1 MSGDVQPRRRKDKK
15 KKKDDLG
22 VEEPRGTAATLG
34 EGDVFMH
41 SQHDHGTGGHWCA
54 KIIFFSLLAV
64 LITLVGLI
72 ILENRGLT
80 ELEANS
86 VESRYS
92 GVLEGWLEDTP
103 DDDHH
108 DEHTLE
114 LKHPDDEIEEH
125 DESDL
130 EDEEG
135 HDLDEEHED
144 HEDDEEH
151 EEDEEEDEIIDSN
164 EVDGDDEEHQDEK
177 DENEDDNDESVEN
190 LDETD
195 DEEVDEKIAYSR
207 YSYDEQKYNIDDN
220 DDDDEQISRESQE
233 IEEEDDKLS
242 KENDDDQNE
251 DGSDDEDN
259 QDDSDDEDNQDEQDD
274 EDGQDND
281 ENYIYGRNKQDESA
295 ELDEENLEH
304 DDDEPEDEDEIEKIE
319 REFNDDDEGSEE
331 VPLKS
336 SHHDKEDEDVSKEDA
351 TQEEDEEDED
361 FLEADDD
368 EPPVERITTP
378 PAGKPFVEI
387 EEETIV
393 KPIDTLAEEEEYER
407 KQEELRREEAEASHM
422 WLKLAVGG
430 ALLAATHAVLRR
442 ATARDAPEPEPEE
455 PTRQETAPMPDR
467 RMTLVSEEPST
478 YVAQRQ
484 PQPAPR
490 SISDE
495 HIFKKPA
502 PVVMSAPITKQD
514 IEREVNEKKTLRD
527 QEIPEDKTKDEEEKE
542 LYSDDEEIE
551 EEEEEEEED
560 IVIPTKI
567 TTQQKSPILKTEHKE
582 EESEPEEV
590 PDDVEIIDDEQIE
603 EEEEEEEQDDEE
615 EISDVDDT
623 ELLSRLEAKY
633 GRLPEP
639 ERPGKHKE
647 GGNSI
652 EDEWPGEPSQSYW
665 REQLDIAEE
674 ELRQG
679 AWAACER
686 RAAASAL
693 ADSGRARWIAAR
705 ALDGAAEA
713 GKDNRLLSRAI
724 AAYIH
729 LLKMNERLSDAKLLE
744 VARRA
749 IDRIQFRGTYL
760 SAEPI
765 YRLLI
770 RRFPH
775 DVNHRNNLTV
785 TFLMA
790 NRADLASEV
799 LQDTLRLWPN
809 DRVALAH
816 HGFVMKNHYNNLE
829 EAVVYLQRALEDDA
843 GPPDAARFYYHL
855 GDALLQLGRP
865 HDAQLVHAR
874 AAALGHFLSAAQRSL
889 YNVPRL
895 RGRPWWPVEDTP
907 YAGLARALERSWRD
921 VLREG
926 EEAGA
931 AYEREKEGLMERG
944 EWSQLELFVRGREVG
959 GRCARAPVTCAL
971 VRSEPAAAGCRR
983 GQVKFSAMRAGTHVR
998 AHVGPTNC
1006 RLRLHLALS
1015 NTDGTY
1021 IRVHNETRQWRV
1033 GKTFIFDDSFE
1044 HEVWHNGTGTR
1055 IVLIVDLWHPDLTAA
1070 ERRQLPAI

>member
-92 GVLEGWLEDTP
+92 GVLEGWLEDTA

-114 LKHPDDEIEEH
+114 LKHPDDDIEEH
-125 DESDL
+125 VESDL
-130 EDEEG
+130 EDEEE
-135 HDLDEEHED
+135 HDLD
-144 HEDDEEH
+144 EDDEEH
-151 EEDEEEDEIIDSN
+151 EDEDDEEHDDEDDEEHEDEEDEIADSN
-164 EVDGDDEEHQDEK
+164 EADGDEEEQQDETH
-177 DENEDDNDESVEN
+177 ENEDNNDESVEN

-207 YSYDEQKYNIDDN
+207 YSYDDQKYNVVDN
-220 DDDDEQISRESQE
+220 DDDDDNDDEQVSRESQE
-233 IEEEDDKLS
+233 IEEDDDKIS
-242 KENDDDQNE
+242 KEIDDDQN
-251 DGSDDEDN
+251 DN
-259 QDDSDDEDNQDEQDD
+259 DSDEEDNQDEQDD
-274 EDGQDND
+274 EDEQDND
-281 ENYIYGRNKQDESA
+281 ENYVYGRNEKDESA
-295 ELDEENLEH
+295 ELDEENQEQ
-304 DDDEPEDEDEIEKIE
+304 DDDEADDEDEIEKIE

-336 SHHDKEDEDVSKEDA
+336 TLHDKEDEDVSKEDA
-351 TQEEDEEDED
+351 TQEEKEDDED
-361 FLEADDD
+361 FLETDDD

-407 KQEELRREEAEASHM
+407 KQEELRREEAQAS
-422 WLKLAVGG
+422 
-430 ALLAATHAVLRR
+430 
-442 ATARDAPEPEPEE
+442 
-455 PTRQETAPMPDR
+455 
-467 RMTLVSEEPST
+467 
-478 YVAQRQ
+478 
-484 PQPAPR
+484 
-490 SISDE
+490 
-495 HIFKKPA
+495 
-502 PVVMSAPITKQD
+502 
-514 IEREVNEKKTLRD
+514 
-527 QEIPEDKTKDEEEKE
+527 
-542 LYSDDEEIE
+542 
-551 EEEEEEEED
+551 
-560 IVIPTKI
+560 
-567 TTQQKSPILKTEHKE
+567 
-582 EESEPEEV
+582 
-590 PDDVEIIDDEQIE
+590 
-603 EEEEEEEQDDEE
+603 
-615 EISDVDDT
+615 
-623 ELLSRLEAKY
+623 
-633 GRLPEP
+633 
-639 ERPGKHKE
+639 HKE

-652 EDEWPGEPSQSYW
+652 EDEWPGEPSQTYW
-665 REQLDIAEE
+665 REQLDTAEE
-674 ELRQG
+674 ELRQR

-686 RAAASAL
+686 RAAAGAL
-693 ADSGRARWIAAR
+693 ADSARARWLVAR

-713 GKDNRLLSRAI
+713 RRDNRLLSRAI

-829 EAVVYLQRALEDDA
+829 EAVVYLQRALEGDA

-865 HDAQLVHAR
+865 RAAQRVHAR

-895 RGRPWWPVEDTP
+895 RARPWWPVEDTP
-907 YAGLARALERSWRD
+907 YAGLARALESSWRD
-921 VLREG
+921 VLREA

-971 VRSEPAAAGCRR
+971 VRAEPAAAGCRR

>member
-114 LKHPDDEIEEH
+114 LKHP
-125 DESDL
+125 
-130 EDEEG
+130 
-135 HDLDEEHED
+135 
-144 HEDDEEH
+144 
-151 EEDEEEDEIIDSN
+151 
-164 EVDGDDEEHQDEK
+164 
-177 DENEDDNDESVEN
+177 
-190 LDETD
+190 
-195 DEEVDEKIAYSR
+195 
-207 YSYDEQKYNIDDN
+207 
-220 DDDDEQISRESQE
+220 
-233 IEEEDDKLS
+233 
-242 KENDDDQNE
+242 
-251 DGSDDEDN
+251 
-259 QDDSDDEDNQDEQDD
+259 
-274 EDGQDND
+274 
-281 ENYIYGRNKQDESA
+281 
-295 ELDEENLEH
+295 ENLEQ

-319 REFNDDDEGSEE
+319 KEFNDDDEGSEE

-336 SHHDKEDEDVSKEDA
+336 SLHDREDEDVSKEDA
-351 TQEEDEEDED
+351 TQEEDEEDEG

-430 ALLAATHAVLRR
+430 ALVAATHAVLRR

-455 PTRQETAPMPDR
+455 PPRQETAPMPDR

-502 PVVMSAPITKQD
+502 PVVISAPITKQD

-551 EEEEEEEED
+551 EEEEEEED
-560 IVIPTKI
+560 IVIPTRI

-590 PDDVEIIDDEQIE
+590 PDDVEIIDEEQIE
-603 EEEEEEEQDDEE
+603 DEEEEEEQDDEE

-693 ADSGRARWIAAR
+693 GDSGRARWLAAR

-724 AAYIH
+724 AAYVH

-865 HDAQLVHAR
+865 RDAQLVHAR

>member
-22 VEEPRGTAATLG
+22 VEEPRGTAAALG

-41 SQHDHGTGGHWCA
+41 SHNDHGTGGHWCA

-64 LITLVGLI
+64 LITLIGLI

-114 LKHPDDEIEEH
+114 LKHPENQ
-125 DESDL
+125 
-130 EDEEG
+130 
-135 HDLDEEHED
+135 
-144 HEDDEEH
+144 
-151 EEDEEEDEIIDSN
+151 EED
-164 EVDGDDEEHQDEK
+164 GDPD
-177 DENEDDNDESVEN
+177 
-190 LDETD
+190 
-195 DEEVDEKIAYSR
+195 
-207 YSYDEQKYNIDDN
+207 
-220 DDDDEQISRESQE
+220 DDDDEE
-233 IEEEDDKLS
+233 
-242 KENDDDQNE
+242 
-251 DGSDDEDN
+251 
-259 QDDSDDEDNQDEQDD
+259 
-274 EDGQDND
+274 
-281 ENYIYGRNKQDESA
+281 
-295 ELDEENLEH
+295 
-304 DDDEPEDEDEIEKIE
+304 EIEKIE
-319 REFNDDDEGSEE
+319 RELSDDDIGSEE

-336 SHHDKEDEDVSKEDA
+336 SLHDSDEDVSKEDA
-351 TQEEDEEDED
+351 AQEEAEDDED

-368 EPPVERITTP
+368 EPPVEHITTP
-378 PAGKPFVEI
+378 PAGRPFVEI

-393 KPIDTLAEEEEYER
+393 KPVDTLAEEEEYER
-407 KQEELRREEAEASHM
+407 NQEELRREEAQASHM

-430 ALLAATHAVLRR
+430 ALLAATHVVLRR
-442 ATARDAPEPEPEE
+442 ATTRADVPEPEE
-455 PTRQETAPMPDR
+455 PTREDTASVPDR
-467 RMTLVSEEPST
+467 RMTLISEEPST
-478 YVAQRQ
+478 NVAQRQ
-484 PQPAPR
+484 PQPTPR
-490 SISDE
+490 PVTE
-495 HIFKKPA
+495 EEIFKKPA
-502 PVVMSAPITKQD
+502 PVMKSAPISKQD

-527 QEIPEDKTKDEEEKE
+527 DEISEANAKKEEEKE

-551 EEEEEEEED
+551 EEEEEEED

-567 TTQQKSPILKTEHKE
+567 ITQQKSPVLKTEHKE

-590 PDDVEIIDDEQIE
+590 PDDVEIIDEEQIE
-603 EEEEEEEQDDEE
+603 EEEEEEEEQDEDEE

-633 GRLPEP
+633 GRIPEP
-639 ERPGKHKE
+639 ERPGKQKG

-652 EDEWPGEPSQSYW
+652 EDEWPGEPSDSYW

-674 ELRQG
+674 EIRQG
-679 AWAACER
+679 AWASCEAR
-686 RAAASAL
+686 VSASAL
-693 ADSGRARWIAAR
+693 ADSARARWLAAR
-705 ALDGAAEA
+705 ALDGAADAER
-713 GKDNRLLSRAI
+713 DNRLLSRAI

-729 LLKMNERLSDAKLLE
+729 LLKMNERLSDIKLLE

-749 IDRIQFRGTYL
+749 VDRIQFRGTYL

-765 YRLLI
+765 YRILI

-775 DVNHRNNLTV
+775 DITHRNNLTV
-785 TFLMA
+785 ALLMA
-790 NRADLASEV
+790 NRADLAGEV
-799 LQDTLRLWPN
+799 LEDTLHFWPQ
-809 DRVALAH
+809 DRFALAH
-816 HGFVMKNHYNNLE
+816 YGFVMKNHHKNLE
-829 EAVVYLQRALEDDA
+829 EAVAYLQRALEDDA

-865 HDAQLVHAR
+865 RDAQLVHAR
-874 AAALGHFLSAAQRSL
+874 AAALGHFLSAEQRSL

-895 RGRPWWPVEDTP
+895 RARPWWPVEDTP
-907 YAGLARALERSWRD
+907 YEGLARALERSWRA
-921 VLREG
+921 VLREA

-931 AYEREKEGLMERG
+931 EFEREKEGLMERG
-944 EWSQLELFVRGREVG
+944 EWSQLELFVRGREVR
-959 GRCARAPVTCAL
+959 GRCARAPVTCGA
-971 VRSEPAAAGCRR
+971 VRAEPAAAGCRR

-1021 IRVHNETRQWRV
+1021 IRVHNETRQWQI